1 MSAITHTGVD
11 FFLKM
16 PVREFVE
23 LNQEVAEA
31 WQKKAH

>member
-1 MSAITHTGVD
+1 MAAVTQTGID
-11 FFLKM
+11 FFLKL

-23 LNQEVAEA
+23 LNQEVAEV